1 MDPVRYVLG
10 LVLVGALLAA
20 GVWLL
25 RRLGP
30 RASGASSVTV
40 VSVQSVGTR
49 EKLVVLRY
57 RGEEL
62 LVGITPAQMCCLA
75 RTPLDAEAANGD
87 HGS

>member
-30 RASGASSVTV
+30 RASGPSAVTV

-57 RGEEL
+57 RDRKS
-62 LVGITPAQMCCLA
+62 VV
-75 RTPLDAEAANGD
+75 
-87 HGS
+87 